1 MLIKRIFGTN
11 GFISIDLDT
20 LSEENK
26 ELLKRMYP
34 EQFQK
39 ALKEA
44 TDNECSL
51 SLKVPIREESTVGQ
65 ISDAFFDMVRD
76 LKAQDVL
83 YGKRSLELLA
93 KRLMP
98 VYADE
103 GDTIDDMITWIKE
116 PSTIKY
122 LKSAGELNDLNYID
136 IETDTIWETKELYDK
151 HMQYIRRKQEG
162 QTLLEQKE
170 EELFALEIESRRIS
184 EAEALIDQQKEGQNI
199 GED

>member
-1 MLIKRIFGTN
+1 
-11 GFISIDLDT
+11 
-20 LSEENK
+20 
-26 ELLKRMYP
+26 MYP

>member
-1 MLIKRIFGTN
+1 MN

-39 ALKEA
+39 ALEEA

-51 SLKVPIREESTVGQ
+51 SLRVPIREESTIGE
-65 ISDAFFDMVRD
+65 ISNAFCEMVRE
-76 LKAQDVL
+76 LQVQDVL
-83 YGKRSLELLA
+83 YGKESLEHFA

-103 GDTIDDMITWIKE
+103 GDTIEDMIVWLKQ
-116 PSTIKY
+116 PSTIES
-122 LKSAGELNDLNYID
+122 LKEVGELTDFHYID
-136 IETDTIWETKELYDK
+136 LETDTLWSTKELYDK
-151 HMQYIRRKQEG
+151 HMQYIKKKHTEKTPLQ
-162 QTLLEQKE
+162 QKE
-170 EELFALEIESRRIS
+170 EELSALEAEAEKIS
-184 EAEALIDQQKEGQNI
+184 EAEALIGQQKEGQEM
-199 GED
+199 GDE